1 MMWYYGGWGW
11 LWMSIVMV
19 VFWGGILAL
28 AVWAIRLLGG
38 PRRDGNQALDT
49 LRQRLASGA
58 ITQEEFE
65 KTKKI
70 LQGS

>member
-19 VFWGGILAL
+19 VFWCGILAL
-28 AVWAIRLLGG
+28 AVWAIRSLGG
-38 PRRDGNQALDT
+38 PRRDDNQALDT

-70 LQGS
+70 LQGN

>member
-11 LWMSIVMV
+11 VWMSIVMV
-19 VFWGGILAL
+19 VFWGSLIAL
-28 AVWAIRLLGG
+28 AVWAIRAFTG
-38 PRRDGNQALDT
+38 PRRNGDEALNK
-49 LRQRLASGA
+49 LRERLASGA
-58 ITQEEFE
+58 ITQDEYE